1 MKRNRLVALLAALL
15 LTVGLLPGAR
25 ATEAET
31 ELDDGSTAPET
42 SATSTI
48 VVDAWSGRVIYED
61 NADEQRPIAS
71 VTKIM
76 TGYLAME
83 NLTEED
89 LSTVYTISEYAAAA
103 DGLDGTSM
111 YFEAGDEVSMEV
123 LLYGTMLRSGN
134 DAAVALAEACAGDE
148 QTFIDQMNAKAEEL
162 GMTNTHFSSVNGL
175 VDEDNYS
182 TARDLAVLGRVA
194 MQNELFAQIVGTWYI
209 EVDGYAIENHNM
221 LLSDDYMGRE
231 ECLGIKTGFTTAAGR
246 TLVSCAQRD
255 GSRFIVVTLN
265 DANDYEDHM
274 ALYEWAFEN
283 YPANVLCEE
292 GEVVTTLHVGD
303 QDVPLVAS
311 ETLVSSVET
320 SDEAYLSCSMTLPG
334 RITGTVSQG
343 SVAGTITFTLNG
355 ETLGTV
361 DLLYDAIVVS

>member
-1 MKRNRLVALLAALL
+1 MKRNRLALLLAALL
-15 LTVGLLPGAR
+15 LTVGLLPGAQ
-25 ATEAET
+25 AAEEET
-31 ELDDGSTAPET
+31 ASDGSTAPET

-48 VVDAWSGRVIYED
+48 VVDAWSGRVLYED

-76 TGYLAME
+76 TGYLATE
-83 NLTEED
+83 TLTQED
-89 LSTVYTISEYAAAA
+89 LSTFYTISEHAAAS
-103 DGLDGTSM
+103 DGVDGTSM
-111 YFEAGDEVSMEV
+111 YFEAGDEVSVEV

-134 DAAVALAEACAGDE
+134 DAAVALAEVCAGDE
-148 QTFIDQMNAKAEEL
+148 QTFIDRMNAKAEEL

-175 VDEDNYS
+175 VDENNYS
-182 TARDLAVLGRVA
+182 TARDLAVLGRAA

-209 EVDGYAIENHNM
+209 EIDGYSIENHNM
-221 LLSDDYMGRE
+221 LLSDEYMGRD

-292 GEVVTTLHVGD
+292 GEVVTTLHVGE
-303 QDVPLVAS
+303 QDVPLVAA
-311 ETLVSSVET
+311 ETLVSSVEA
-320 SDEAYLSCSMTLPG
+320 SDETNLSCSMTLPG

-361 DLLYDAIVVS
+361 ELLYDAIVVS

>member
-1 MKRNRLVALLAALL
+1 MKRNRLAALLAALL
-15 LTVGLLPGAR
+15 LTVGLLPGAQ
-25 ATEAET
+25 AAEEET
-31 ELDDGSTAPET
+31 ASDGSTAPET

-48 VVDAWSGRVIYED
+48 VVDAWSGRVLYED

-76 TGYLAME
+76 TGYLATE
-83 NLTEED
+83 TLTQED
-89 LSTVYTISEYAAAA
+89 LSTVYTISEHAAAS
-103 DGLDGTSM
+103 DGVDGTSM
-111 YFEAGDEVSMEV
+111 YFEAGDEVSVEV

-134 DAAVALAEACAGDE
+134 DAAVALAEVCAGDE
-148 QTFIDQMNAKAEEL
+148 QTFIDRMNAKAEEL

-175 VDEDNYS
+175 VDENNYS
-182 TARDLAVLGRVA
+182 TARDLAVLGRAA

-209 EVDGYAIENHNM
+209 EIDGYSIENHNM
-221 LLSDDYMGRE
+221 LLSDEYMGRD

-292 GEVVTTLHVGD
+292 GEVVTTLHVGE
-303 QDVPLVAS
+303 QDVPLVAA
-311 ETLVSSVET
+311 ETLVSSVEA
-320 SDEAYLSCSMTLPG
+320 SDEANLSCSMTLPG

-361 DLLYDAIVVS
+361 ELLYDAIVVS

>member
-1 MKRNRLVALLAALL
+1 MKRNRLALLLAALL

-25 ATEAET
+25 AAEEET
-31 ELDDGSTAPET
+31 VSDGSTAPEI

-48 VVDAWSGRVIYED
+48 VVDAWSGRVLYED

-76 TGYLAME
+76 TGYLATE
-83 NLTEED
+83 TLTQED
-89 LSTVYTISEYAAAA
+89 LSTVYTISEHAAAS
-103 DGLDGTSM
+103 DGVDGTSM
-111 YFEAGDEVSMEV
+111 YFEAGDEVSVEV

-134 DAAVALAEACAGDE
+134 DAAVALAEVCAGDE
-148 QTFIDQMNAKAEEL
+148 QTFIDRMNAKAEEL

-175 VDEDNYS
+175 VDENNYS
-182 TARDLAVLGRVA
+182 TARDLAVLGRAA

-209 EVDGYAIENHNM
+209 EIDGYSIENHNM
-221 LLSDDYMGRE
+221 LLSDEYMGRD

-292 GEVVTTLHVGD
+292 GEVVTTLHVGE
-303 QDVPLVAS
+303 QDVPLVAA
-311 ETLVSSVET
+311 ETLVSSVEA
-320 SDEAYLSCSMTLPG
+320 SDEANLSCSMTLPG

-361 DLLYDAIVVS
+361 ELLYDAIVVS